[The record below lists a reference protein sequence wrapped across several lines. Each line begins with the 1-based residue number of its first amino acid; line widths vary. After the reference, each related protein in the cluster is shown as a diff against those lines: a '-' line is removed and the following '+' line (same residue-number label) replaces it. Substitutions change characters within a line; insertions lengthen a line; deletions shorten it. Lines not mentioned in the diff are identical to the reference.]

1 MGRINVTFPIFV
13 DSNVQLTMNYRLD
26 DVKHNSVLL
35 PSVHARA
42 YCRSYLGPM
51 PIPSPILTPSPIS
64 YLPTFHGDDD
74 RRKICD
80 VLVGMFLCFGVGIL
94 DEGCRQAK
102 HWGQMGSTLGKGHA
116 YRSLSTRSC
125 KLTWLVLG

>member
-64 YLPTFHGDDD
+64 CLPTFHGDDD
-74 RRKICD
+74 RRQVCD
-80 VLVGMFLCFGVGIL
+80 VLVGMFCVSGWVSWMRVAGRRSIGARWGVHLARVMLIDRCQQEAVNLPG
-94 DEGCRQAK
+94 
-102 HWGQMGSTLGKGHA
+102 
-116 YRSLSTRSC
+116 
-125 KLTWLVLG
+125 